1 MSIFVITFILL
12 SLLLILLGLG
22 VWVAFSLFIVGF
34 VGLLFFT
41 NAPVGNVMVTTLW
54 GNSHEWTLAAL
65 PLFIWM
71 GEILFRTRLAQDL
84 FTGLSPW
91 LQKLPGGLLHVNIF
105 GCGLFAAVSG
115 SSAATAA
122 TVGKMTV
129 PELRQR
135 NYPEKIAI
143 GTLAGSATLGFL
155 IPPSIILIVYGVA
168 TDQSISRLFI
178 AGILPGLL
186 LISLFVGYVVI
197 WSLLHKSQIPPA
209 DDPIPL
215 KQKIYQTR
223 RLIPIFLLMIGV
235 IGSMYSGLASPTDA
249 AAVGVVLSLLISK
262 ASGTL
267 SRKTFFDSLIGAV
280 VTSCMIS
287 MIIAGASFLTVT
299 MGFTGIPRLLASW
312 ITTLDLSVY
321 SMLAALTVFFVIMG
335 LFLDGISV
343 VLLTTSVI
351 MPMVEAVGIDTL
363 WFGVFLVV
371 VVEMAQITP
380 PVGFNLFVLQS
391 MTGKNI
397 LYIARAAT
405 PFFFLMVL
413 MLILLVAFPEIA
425 TFLPQMMM
433 S

>member
-1 MSIFVITFILL
+1 MSVFLITFILL

-22 VWVAFSLFIVGF
+22 VWVAFSLFTVAF
-34 VGLLFFT
+34 TGLLFFT
-41 NAPVGNVMVTTLW
+41 NAPVGSVMATTLW

-129 PELRQR
+129 PELQQR
-135 NYPEKIAI
+135 NYPEKMAI

-168 TDQSISRLFI
+168 TEQSISRLFI
-178 AGILPGLL
+178 AGILPGFL
-186 LISLFVGYVVI
+186 LIGLFAGYVII
-197 WSLLHKSQIPPA
+197 WSLLNKSQIPPA

-235 IGSMYSGLASPTDA
+235 VGSMYTGLASPTDA

-267 SRKTFFDSLIGAV
+267 SRKTFLDSLLGAV

-321 SMLAALTVFFVIMG
+321 SMLAALTVFFIIMG

-351 MPMVEAVGIDTL
+351 MPMVEAVGIDIL

-371 VVEMAQITP
+371 VVEMAQVTP
-380 PVGFNLFVLQS
+380 PVGFNLFVLQG
-391 MTGKNI
+391 MTGKDI
-397 LYIARAAT
+397 IYIAKAAT
-405 PFFFLMVL
+405 PFFLLMVL
-413 MLILLVAFPEIA
+413 MLVLLVIFPELA
-425 TFLPQMMM
+425 TYLPQKMM

>member
-1 MSIFVITFILL
+1 MSVFLITFILL

-22 VWVAFSLFIVGF
+22 VWVAFSLMTVAFT
-34 VGLLFFT
+34 GLLFFT
-41 NAPVGNVMVTTLW
+41 NAPVGTVMATTLW

-129 PELRQR
+129 PELQKR
-135 NYPEKIAI
+135 NYPEKMAI

-168 TDQSISRLFI
+168 TEQSISRLFI
-178 AGILPGLL
+178 AGIIPGFL
-186 LISLFVGYVVI
+186 LISLFAGYVII
-197 WSLLHKSQIPPA
+197 WSLLNKSQIPPA
-209 DDPIPL
+209 DDPIPF

-235 IGSMYSGLASPTDA
+235 VGSMYTGLASPTDA

-267 SRKTFFDSLIGAV
+267 SRKTFLDSLLGAV

-321 SMLAALTVFFVIMG
+321 SMLAALTVFFIIMG

-351 MPMVEAVGIDTL
+351 MPMVEAVGIDIL

-371 VVEMAQITP
+371 VVEMAQVTP
-380 PVGFNLFVLQS
+380 PVGFNLFVLQG
-391 MTGKNI
+391 MTGKDI
-397 LYIARAAT
+397 IYIAKAAT
-405 PFFFLMVL
+405 PFFLLMVL
-413 MLILLVAFPEIA
+413 MLVLLVVFPELA
-425 TFLPQMMM
+425 TYLPQKMM